1 MMKEFDRSNFYN
13 GLIDLSTIIRPS
25 KRKVKVKRRRKGSL
39 EFKYWP
45 SGLPRIPGVFSS
57 HPADFEEMKKLY
69 PRLIERRMRQDD
81 VRRILNGLMGGPV
94 KFMGGREGTLV
105 RISDEFPWVD
115 IKEGN
120 TISTI
125 HWKFLEK

>member
-1 MMKEFDRSNFYN
+1 MP
-13 GLIDLSTIIRPS
+13 LSTKDNYGLGDFLQPY
-25 KRKVKVKRRRKGSL
+25 KVKIKRRRKGES
-39 EFKYWP
+39 KYWP

-105 RISDEFPWVD
+105 RVSNEFPWVD